1 VSRPPVAPPGWPEP
15 VRAPDLPDWEA
26 TAVVWLFDQC
36 PPDFRAYDVLRRYPV
51 VLAHVAASSVAGA
64 VTATEQGLR
73 TVRHDLSTLVP
84 PETVDAAIAAYER
97 ERMRLQAAARAV
109 DLVGRA
115 LRGQRWAARL

>member
-1 VSRPPVAPPGWPEP
+1 MNRPPVAPPGWPEP

-26 TAVVWLFDQC
+26 TAVAWLFDQC

>member
-1 VSRPPVAPPGWPEP
+1 M
-15 VRAPDLPDWEA
+15 PDWEA

-36 PPDFRAYDVLRRYPV
+36 PPDFRAYDVLRRHPV

-73 TVRHDLSTLVP
+73 TVRHDLGALVP
-84 PETVDAAIAAYER
+84 PETMDAAIAAYER
-97 ERMRLQAAARAV
+97 ERLRLQSAARAV

-115 LRGQRWAARL
+115 LRGERWAARL